1 MLNRGTQPEM
11 SVDIMNFR
19 TAFRAC
25 RIELVSAGI
34 LSLFI
39 NLLFLTF
46 PLYMLQIFSRVLAS
60 RSVDTLVMLTLM
72 AVGALVLFG
81 VLTALRSRILA
92 RMSAKLDTLLGER
105 IHAALIARSLRT
117 NDSRDVQA
125 LRDLSQVRNFLA
137 GSDIHA
143 LFDAPWTP
151 FLIAAIF
158 LFSPILGM
166 VAALGAVVLFVIA
179 IANDLLT
186 RKSLSAANAASV
198 KAYKNATSNVR
209 NAEVIESMG
218 MTSAAMA
225 RWRQH
230 NSEVLYSQGLAT
242 DRSGSLTALSRTIRF
257 ILQILI
263 FGVGAYLVIQR
274 MATPGIMIAAVIL
287 MGRALSPVD
296 AAIRTW
302 KSLLSARAASRR
314 LEELLQRVPLR
325 SGIAAMP
332 LPPPQGRLAV
342 EQLAFLPPGGDR
354 PILKGLSFAL
364 EAGESLGIVGP
375 TAAGKST
382 LAKLVVGV
390 LRPSTGYVRLDGA
403 DVATWDP
410 EDLGQYVGYL
420 PQAFELFEGTVREN
434 IGRMG
439 DAPADEVIAAARLAG
454 VHEMILQMPKGYE
467 TKIGDGGSIL
477 SGGQQQRI
485 ALARA
490 LFGKP
495 RLLVL
500 DEPNSNLDTEGEE
513 ALGRALVDLKAGG
526 TTTLVIA
533 HRPTILANVDKI
545 LVLKNGRVDLF
556 GPSAEVMAKIVPQAM
571 RPRVVTMSQSG
582 NSTSS

>member
-296 AAIRTW
+296 AAIHTW

-325 SGIAAMP
+325 SSAAMP

-454 VHEMILQMPKGYE
+454 IHEMILQMPKGYE

-545 LVLKNGRVDLF
+545 LVLKNGRVDSF

>member
-1 MLNRGTQPEM
+1 
-11 SVDIMNFR
+11 MNFR

-143 LFDAPWTP
+143 LFDAPFTP

-354 PILKGLSFAL
+354 PILKGVSFAL

-410 EDLGQYVGYL
+410 ADLGQYVGYL